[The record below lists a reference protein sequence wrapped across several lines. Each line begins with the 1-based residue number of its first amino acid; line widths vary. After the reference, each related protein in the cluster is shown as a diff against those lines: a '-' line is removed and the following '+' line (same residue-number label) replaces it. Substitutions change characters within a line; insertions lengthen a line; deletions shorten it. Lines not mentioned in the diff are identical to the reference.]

1 MEGTAQME
9 KITVSDT
16 VKVVTLAA
24 TIIIG
29 ATTTTLAV
37 RANTAAVEQLT
48 ASLKDQGKRIDDLE
62 RWRIQS
68 DAYAQGVSDAMKDK
82 VAN

>member
-1 MEGTAQME
+1 MKPT
-9 KITVSDT
+9 ISDT
-16 VKVVTLAA
+16 VKVATLVG

-48 ASLKDQGKRIDDLE
+48 ASLKEMSVRVDRLE
-62 RWRIQS
+62 RWQIS
-68 DAYAQGVSDAMKDK
+68 SEAYARAVKDLKQEKEDAGS
-82 VAN
+82 